1 MGFGLGFL
9 GKGLSLSPWELTLP
23 KGNISYV
30 RHRAWHMLDL
40 QWISVGL
47 TGRMSHP
54 SRHGSTGELLGGVE
68 RDSGMELAPLL
79 LGSQGTLHFFS
90 PSLSSSSSSTSS
102 SPFLP
107 LLPPLHPPAQGK
119 GATPVSM
126 ARACP
131 SSLSSR
137 HKYQSLFPP
146 RTLRHQGEDPKSGLQ
161 ADAFR
166 PDVYRQSATKD
177 LLKG

>member
-9 GKGLSLSPWELTLP
+9 GKGLSLSLWELTLS
-23 KGNISYV
+23 KGNVSYV

-79 LGSQGTLHFFS
+79 LGSQGTLHLFFS
-90 PSLSSSSSSTSS
+90 LPVFFLFLHFFLPLSSSSSPS
-102 SPFLP
+102 SPP
-107 LLPPLHPPAQGK
+107 CTRQG
-119 GATPVSM
+119 GN
-126 ARACP
+126 P
-131 SSLSSR
+131 SINGKSLSVKPVIATQISEFVPS
-137 HKYQSLFPP
+137 Q
-146 RTLRHQGEDPKSGLQ
+146 DPAPSG
-161 ADAFR
+161 R
-166 PDVYRQSATKD
+166 SPEKWTPS
-177 LLKG
+177 